1 MNKQYGDWKIQDIKL
16 MNYALIVKWMDVIV
30 DEER

>member
-1 MNKQYGDWKIQDIKL
+1 MNKQYGGLEIQDIKL